1 MRTEIIIVTMLFVI
15 LVSLQHTLN
24 KILVELRQIK
34 EILIRKFQE

>member
-1 MRTEIIIVTMLFVI
+1 MRIEIIIITMLFVI

-24 KILVELRQIK
+24 KVLVELRQIK

>member
-1 MRTEIIIVTMLFVI
+1 MRIEIIIITMLFVI